1 MDLHAVLMTIVA
13 FSAVVAVFSY
23 AVNLLLKPVEA
34 RLSRLEKDIESLK
47 TGQGK
52 LEGRLAKLE
61 AGQVKLEGL
70 LKELLAKQSAS
81 S

>member
-23 AVNLLLKPVEA
+23 AVNLLLKPVYG
-34 RLSRLEKDIESLK
+34 RLDRLEKDIESLK
-47 TGQGK
+47 TGQV
-52 LEGRLAKLE
+52 KLE

-70 LKELLAKQSAS
+70 LKELLSKQSAS